1 MKKLTIFKPQS
12 VICKLLS
19 TIFLSVC
26 IIFSICVYHSF
37 ADVPCMINYQ
47 GRLIKDN
54 VPVHAPEGIKM
65 VFTIYDSQGDN
76 NDLWSSG
83 EVYVPVHNGLFRY
96 VIGSDGGDLSSIGWA
111 AGQELWLEVKIDEET
126 LSPREQIYAYPY
138 AINSHFLEGHTT
150 SHFLDVSGSTQTK
163 KGGLNIMGNVG
174 IGTMGTQVELDVNG
188 KIKEYGNDL
197 LPRGVIVMWSGTLA
211 TIPDGWAL
219 CDGGT
224 YPAPDGTQVTTPDL
238 RDKFIY
244 GVTAGEDPGAT
255 GGSETHQHTVGIY
268 KSDNISQGIALDWNW
283 PYWTNGTPSGDEYHY
298 AYVSQITRDKVMQ
311 TSPTS
316 TLPPYYKLAF
326 IMKL

>member
-1 MKKLTIFKPQS
+1 MKK
-12 VICKLLS
+12 VILLS
-19 TIFLSVC
+19 LS
-26 IIFSICVYHSF
+26 ILLISLGYSF
-37 ADVPCMINYQ
+37 ADVPCKINYQ

-54 VPVHAPEGIKM
+54 VPVHNPTPGVPMIFK
-65 VFTIYDSQGDN
+65 VDGK
-76 NDLWSSG
+76 
-83 EVYVPVHNGLFRY
+83 EVYNSVNDGNVPVYNGLFRVVLDLENKGIDWTAGEVLY
-96 VIGSDGGDLSSIGWA
+96 LKVTVDGE
-111 AGQELWLEVKIDEET
+111 Q
-126 LSPREQIYAYPY
+126 LSPSEPIYAYPY
-138 AINSHFLEGHTT
+138 AINSHLLEGSTKEY
-150 SHFLDVSGSTQTK
+150 FLNVSGETQTK
-163 KGGLNIMGNVG
+163 KGGLIIEGNVG

-224 YPAPDGTQVTTPDL
+224 YPAPNGTQVTTPDL
-238 RDKFIY
+238 TDKFIY
-244 GVTAGEDPGAT
+244 GVTAGEDPSAT

-268 KSDNISQGIALDWNW
+268 RSDINGDGIAIDWSW
-283 PYWTNGTPSGDEYHY
+283 PYWISGTPSGDERHY
-298 AYVSQITRDKVMQ
+298 AYASPRSRDKVMQ